1 MALNFPSSS
10 TDAGPW
16 AKARCD
22 AGKKLQC
29 LRESCRGEATPKQ
42 GRAMSEK
49 VSGGSSKP
57 SGRAGLE
64 QLQDRVR
71 TG

>member
-1 MALNFPSSS
+1 MQDHGLKLGAML
-10 TDAGPW
+10 A
-16 AKARCD
+16 
-22 AGKKLQC
+22 KKLQC
-29 LRESCRGEATPKQ
+29 LRESYRGEATPKQ
-42 GRAMSEK
+42 GRALSE
-49 VSGGSSKP
+49 VSGGISKP